1 MINPYNGLNFIDLI
15 IFSVYL
21 TNILVTYARN
31 LSGVWDEKPAIAYI
45 AEAQIYARN
54 YVRGYISEDAI
65 WIFCIVIL
73 WIRVFYLIRFNQLL
87 GRFIGVVERLFYDVA
102 LFFLFY
108 ILQLLFFSCI
118 SELSFKRLS
127 DYNKIGVAFKTLFYC
142 SFG

>member
-31 LSGVWDEKPAIAYI
+31 LSGVWDEKPAIEYI

-65 WIFCIVIL
+65 WIFSIVIL

-108 ILQLLFFSCI
+108 IL
-118 SELSFKRLS
+118 
-127 DYNKIGVAFKTLFYC
+127 
-142 SFG
+142 